1 MCSWGRGGDQV
12 VSVLTFYSKDPS
24 SNTAEAN
31 SFFSVKFVLEKN
43 ENKQG
48 RGRGWTIFLKNTRCV
63 CSSCSTKYLSPL
75 IVLGLGVTFLTL
87 ILPSHTKA
95 IAWMRQQKTEVLV
108 EKNTLKWGRL
118 RVTTLTILLLT
129 KHGIFL
135 H

>member
-1 MCSWGRGGDQV
+1 MDM
-12 VSVLTFYSKDPS
+12 TFFQTPICCKICNVCLKRPGLDH
-24 SNTAEAN
+24 
-31 SFFSVKFVLEKN
+31 
-43 ENKQG
+43 
-48 RGRGWTIFLKNTRCV
+48 FLKNTRCV